1 MSIGMRM
8 PLAAALALCACAS
21 SQRTLVLDLR
31 PLHGAAGREV
41 RVDPDEV
48 RVYNRDRPIL
58 TLWARSPEDPRCAAG
73 AMEEP
78 GDFGGPTSIGMKLCP
93 AGTGQDGW
101 ASWHVDVSSSGR
113 SLRSLPMK
121 FDYEVALA
129 PDGSELFVRYPG
141 SAAQVSLPPG
151 PIAEAVKQHP
161 ELLGAVVAAN
171 LAPLAPDGRYRLVRR

>member
-58 TLWARSPEDPRCAAG
+58 TLWAR
-73 AMEEP
+73 
-78 GDFGGPTSIGMKLCP
+78 
-93 AGTGQDGW
+93 
-101 ASWHVDVSSSGR
+101 
-113 SLRSLPMK
+113 
-121 FDYEVALA
+121 
-129 PDGSELFVRYPG
+129 YPG